1 MHRAKRKDFKVR
13 KTQWSRATTTPLV
26 KEVFETF
33 FREQLDKDDGK
44 ENKVCPDCLK

>member
-1 MHRAKRKDFKVR
+1 MRQAQRKDFKIQ

-33 FREQLDKDDGK
+33 FPEQLDKDQDKG
-44 ENKVCPDCLK
+44 NKVYIEQ